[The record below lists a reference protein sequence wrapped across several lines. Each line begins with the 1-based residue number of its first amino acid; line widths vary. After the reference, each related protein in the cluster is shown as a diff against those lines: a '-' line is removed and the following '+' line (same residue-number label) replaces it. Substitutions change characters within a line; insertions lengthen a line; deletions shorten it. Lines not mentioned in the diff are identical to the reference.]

1 MAGLEVRAIDNS
13 WIKAIPIP
21 GSILINVGDLL
32 EIYRFARYESITAAA
47 LTVGQK
53 I

>member
-1 MAGLEVRAIDNS
+1 MAGLEVKAIDNS

-32 EIYRFARYESITAAA
+32 EIYRFVLWVCIYE
-47 LTVGQK
+47 K
-53 I
+53 RF

>member
-13 WIKAIPIP
+13 WIKAITIP

-32 EIYRFARYESITAAA
+32 EIYRFVLWVCIY
-47 LTVGQK
+47 
-53 I
+53 